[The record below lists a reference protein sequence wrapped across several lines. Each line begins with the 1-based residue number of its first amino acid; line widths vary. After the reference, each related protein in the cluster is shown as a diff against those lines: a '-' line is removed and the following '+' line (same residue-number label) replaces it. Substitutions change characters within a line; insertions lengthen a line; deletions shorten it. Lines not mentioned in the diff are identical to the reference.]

1 MAGRLSHASRTI
13 LVVALAA
20 LFLLGC
26 GSLSDMGRRNSTGMA
41 TIPPGQ
47 YWAMP
52 TDTPTPTPTLT
63 PTPSATPTPIPPP
76 TVTPSPVPLP
86 RAPEPSATPAPSPT
100 PEGEWYAEYY
110 NNRDQIGSPV
120 VTRREYEIDFTW
132 KKEPAPGV
140 YMDDFSVVFTRTA
153 DFPTLDNYIFT
164 LEVDDG
170 AQVWVDNQLVI
181 NEWRFGKLRTVR
193 GYRVIDSNEYLVK
206 VRYFDGNGPARIK
219 LSWGPGYIG
228 WEGRVYGT
236 TDFSGDIID
245 KRDDKYLTLSWEAG
259 TPVADNTSD
268 NFSID
273 WIRWVKFPCS
283 CMYEF
288 VLEADDEARVYIDR
302 SPYPLL
308 DNFGR
313 GGPLSPAYKRLSAG
327 YHFMQVQFVEKG
339 GAAHIKL
346 TWKPVIATPPP
357 TNIPVTWTPVGT
369 PDP

>member
-41 TIPPGQ
+41 TIQPGL

-52 TDTPTPTPTLT
+52 TDTPIPTPTLT

-76 TVTPSPVPLP
+76 TVTPIAVPSPI
-86 RAPEPSATPAPSPT
+86 APTPSPTPAPSPT

-110 NNRDQIGSPV
+110 NNRDLIAPPV

-132 KKEPAPGV
+132 DKEPVPGV
-140 YMDDFSVVFTRTA
+140 YMDDFSVAFTRTA

-181 NEWRFGKLRTVR
+181 NEWRFGSLRTVY
-193 GYRVIDSNEYLVK
+193 GYMIIEQGKHLVR
-206 VRYFDGNGPARIK
+206 VRYFDGNGLARIK

-228 WEGRVYGT
+228 WQGRVYGNT
-236 TDFSGDIID
+236 NFDGAIIA
-245 KRDDKYLTLSWEAG
+245 KRDDPNLDLSWEAG
-259 TPVADNTSD
+259 TPVADNISD

-273 WIRWVKFPCS
+273 WIRRVKFPCS

-288 VLEADDEARVYIDR
+288 VLDVDDEARVYIDR
-302 SPYPLL
+302 SPHPLL

-313 GGPLSPAYKRLSAG
+313 GGSPLIAHKRMSAG

-339 GAAHIKL
+339 GGAHIKL
-346 TWKPVIATPPP
+346 AWKPVIATPPP